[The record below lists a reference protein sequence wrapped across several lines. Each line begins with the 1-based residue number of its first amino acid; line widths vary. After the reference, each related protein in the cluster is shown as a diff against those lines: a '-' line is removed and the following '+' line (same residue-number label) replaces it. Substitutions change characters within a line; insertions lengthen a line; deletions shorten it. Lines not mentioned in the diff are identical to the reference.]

1 MKVTGEQICSL
12 HVEGEDMFHQPSV
25 DCISLYPLCIEHI
38 YENLLDNKVWLSQS
52 ANHLSE
58 TNNGPGTLT
67 WVAAAR
73 FDGHHTVYIFL
84 SEVVGVPSVFI
95 LLRITEIVKSN
106 L

>member
-1 MKVTGEQICSL
+1 MAKFDL
-12 HVEGEDMFHQPSV
+12 FD
-25 DCISLYPLCIEHI
+25 
-38 YENLLDNKVWLSQS
+38 
-52 ANHLSE
+52 HLSE

-84 SEVVGVPSVFI
+84 SAVVFLSVFI